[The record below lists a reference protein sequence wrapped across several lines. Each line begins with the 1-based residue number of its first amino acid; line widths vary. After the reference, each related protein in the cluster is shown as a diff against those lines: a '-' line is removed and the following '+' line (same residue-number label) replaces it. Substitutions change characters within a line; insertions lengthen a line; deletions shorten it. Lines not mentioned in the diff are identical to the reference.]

1 MKKYDDVMIRMV
13 LAGMMCLLSVCPC
26 RAAQPDEPSGA
37 AAQPLLTG
45 VQSPQ
50 GDFDPQDLDTFLS
63 QDHIPD
69 EIRAMFEAER
79 RTQAGQPAEVVPDPV
94 EAQTRAGDA
103 PPRSA
108 DGPVKPAG
116 NPPTAGSVIET
127 AMIDS
132 LEMKDMEITDVL
144 NLLSQKS
151 GLNIVAGK
159 NVSGTV
165 SIYLK
170 DVRLKDALR
179 IILDSN
185 GLAYREEDGI
195 LLVMSAQEYEK
206 RYGHV
211 FGGKVTT
218 RIVHM
223 DYASV
228 KDALSVLDQV
238 KSSAG
243 KILTD
248 EKSNTLILMDTAE
261 KLSMMTDLIMEIDVP
276 VEIRVFGLNY
286 SQAKDTAEKI
296 EPFLTDGLG
305 TVKYDERSNK
315 VIVSDTAEKLSKVAR
330 MIEAFDVR
338 EQQVLIEARIVQIEL
353 SDNYELG
360 VDWQAIF
367 AGIDDLNVQSDFNVI
382 DAGSANM
389 GSLAIG
395 TIANNNYSA
404 TLEALRQIGDTN
416 ILSSPSI
423 TALNNQEAKILVG
436 SNQPYVTTSTTTSS
450 GIATTA
456 ETINFIDVGVQLY
469 VTPTIHPDGFI
480 TLQIRPEVS
489 SVLDY
494 LETSG
499 DNSIPIVKTSQA
511 ETTVRIKDGVGI
523 VIGGLIEDSTADTR
537 NKVPVLGDIPL
548 LGMAFRNRNT
558 SLGKTEIAI
567 FLTPRIIS
575 GDQEVVTDFTSP
587 HETRK
592 AFE

>member
-1 MKKYDDVMIRMV
+1 MKKYDDMIGRIVLIGALMV
-13 LAGMMCLLSVCPC
+13 LTLCPPGT
-26 RAAQPDEPSGA
+26 AQQDELPASRNA
-37 AAQPLLTG
+37 
-45 VQSPQ
+45 SPQ
-50 GDFDPQDLDTFLS
+50 GDFNSEDLDAFLS
-63 QDHIPD
+63 QKHIPD
-69 EIRAMFEAER
+69 DIRALFEAER
-79 RTQAGQPAEVVPDPV
+79 RKSAEDPGSLSGETADQDKDPDDH
-94 EAQTRAGDA
+94 AQ
-103 PPRSA
+103 
-108 DGPVKPAG
+108 
-116 NPPTAGSVIET
+116 TAGSLIET

-132 LEMKDMEITDVL
+132 LELKDMDMTDVL

-159 NVSGTV
+159 NVSGTA

-206 RYGHV
+206 RYGQV
-211 FGGKVTT
+211 FGGKIAT
-218 RIVHM
+218 RIIHM

-228 KDALSVLDQV
+228 KDALAVLDQV

-261 KLSMMTDLIMEIDVP
+261 RLGMMTGLIMEIDVP

-286 SQAKDTAEKI
+286 SLAKATAEKV

-305 TVKYDERSNK
+305 AVKYDERSNK
-315 VIVSDTAEKLSKVAR
+315 IIVRDTAEKLARIAR

-338 EQQVLIEARIVQIEL
+338 EQQVLIEAKIVQIEL
-353 SDNYELG
+353 SDSYELG

-367 AGIDDLNVQSDFNVI
+367 AGIDDLTVKSDFNVI
-382 DAGSANM
+382 DAGAANT

-423 TALNNQEAKILVG
+423 TALNNEQAKILVG

-469 VTPTIHPDGFI
+469 VTPTIHNDGFI
-480 TLQIRPEVS
+480 TLRIRPEVS

-523 VIGGLIEDSTADTR
+523 VIGGLIEDSAADTR

-558 SLGKTEIAI
+558 SQGKTEIAI

-575 GDQEVVTDFTSP
+575 GDQEVVTEFTSP
-587 HETRK
+587 QETRK
-592 AFE
+592 GFE